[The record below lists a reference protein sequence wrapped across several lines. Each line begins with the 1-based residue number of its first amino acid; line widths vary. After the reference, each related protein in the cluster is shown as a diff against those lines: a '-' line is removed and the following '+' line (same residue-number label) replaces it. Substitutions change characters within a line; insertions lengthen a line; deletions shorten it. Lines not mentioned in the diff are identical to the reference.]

1 MGLDS
6 DGRHTCRA
14 LADRRL
20 PYLDRLEGNVMK
32 SRLKLMTV
40 AVSVAVGLSWSVLPP
55 LAAQQNDIAGVVTSG
70 DGAEAGVWVIAET
83 DDLATRFIKI
93 VVTDDDGRFLIPE
106 LPDAAYKMWVRG
118 YGLADSMKVDGRPGD
133 ELQLEARV
141 AADEREAAKVYPAN
155 YWYSLIEP
163 PGAEEFP
170 GTGASGNGISRGLQ
184 VQGQW
189 VDVQKQGCML
199 CHQLGTGIV
208 REIENL
214 DQFDSTVAAW
224 DHRVQMG
231 QRGGPMSNVM
241 SRFGRARG
249 LQMFADWSDQIAG
262 GATPEA
268 PPRPQGV
275 ERNVVVTLWEWGT
288 EIDYIHDE
296 VTTDKRN
303 PTVNAN
309 GPIYG
314 VNISN
319 DQLAVLDPGTHE
331 PLNLDVP
338 MRDDPS
344 TIPPMIARSM
354 PVPSRFYGDELI
366 WDDPANPHNPMM
378 DQKGRV
384 WMTSAIRG
392 RETPDYCREGS
403 DNPYAQYFPR
413 DSSYRG
419 LVTYDPDSAQFG
431 MVDTCFGTHH
441 LQFAEDDQDTLYTS
455 GGGEVIGWLDTKTYD
470 ETGDTQAAQGWCPL
484 VLDTN
489 GDGVITKP
497 WNEPVGRSRSSEE
510 GAGGGVVARFDASLD
525 TRINIG
531 SYGVIPDPTDDQA
544 VWISATRFP
553 GQLARLHVGD
563 SPPET
568 CVTEMYE
575 VPSVLDPNVPA
586 DKAGFGSRGID
597 IDRNG
602 LVWTALSG
610 SSHFASFDRTKC
622 DVTRG
627 PDVFDGRHCVDGWTL
642 YPTPGPTMANTD
654 PPVRSDYH
662 YYNWVDQ
669 HDTLGLGPNVPIAN
683 GSNSDSLLALMPETG
698 EWVVMRV
705 PYPQGFFS
713 RGLDGRIDDPDA
725 GWKGRGVWATYGA
738 AVTWH
743 IEGGKGVKPGI
754 LKFQVRPDPLAR

>member
-1 MGLDS
+1 
-6 DGRHTCRA
+6 
-14 LADRRL
+14 
-20 PYLDRLEGNVMK
+20 MK
-32 SRLKLMTV
+32 TR
-40 AVSVAVGLSWSVLPP
+40 VGLLATATLFILALTWATLPGR
-55 LAAQQNDIAGVVTSG
+55 AQESNVISGVVTSSNG
-70 DGAEAGVWVIAET
+70 PEEGVWVIAET
-83 DDLATRFIKI
+83 NSLATRLVKT
-93 VVTDDDGRFLIPE
+93 VVTGDGGRFLIPE
-106 LPDAAYKMWVRG
+106 LPEASYQVWVRG
-118 YGLADSMKVDGRPGD
+118 YGLADSAKVDARPGQTL
-133 ELQLEARV
+133 ELEARV
-141 AADEREAAKVYPAN
+141 AATDAEAAKIYPSN

-163 PGAEEFP
+163 PAVAEFP
-170 GTGASGNGISRGLQ
+170 GTGPSGNGISPGLQ

-199 CHQLGTGIV
+199 CHQLGTQIV

-214 DQFDSTVAAW
+214 DQFDSTLAAW

-241 SRFGRARG
+241 SRFGRSRG
-249 LQMFADWSDQIAG
+249 LQMFADWTDRIASG
-262 GATPEA
+262 TLPPK
-268 PPRPQGV
+268 PPRPSGV
-275 ERNVVVTLWEWGT
+275 ERNVVTTMWEWGT
-288 EIDYIHDE
+288 EVDYIHDE
-296 VTTDKRN
+296 IATDKRN
-303 PTVNAN
+303 PTVNAY

-319 DQLAVLDPGTHE
+319 DQLAILDPGSHE
-331 PLNLDVP
+331 PINLKVP
-338 MRDDPS
+338 TRADASTMR
-344 TIPPMIARSM
+344 PMIPEGI
-354 PVPSRFYGDELI
+354 PVPSRFYGEEVL
-366 WDDPANPHNPMM
+366 WNDPANPHNPMM

-392 RETPDYCREGS
+392 RETPAFCQEGS
-403 DNPYAQYFPR
+403 DNKYAKYFPR
-413 DSSYRG
+413 DTSGRG
-419 LVTYDPDSAQFG
+419 LVFYDPTTEQFV
-431 MVDTCFGTHH
+431 MIDTCFGTHH
-441 LQFAEDDQDTLYTS
+441 LQFAEDANDTLYNS

-470 ETGDTQAAQGWCPL
+470 ATGDEQFSQGWCPL

-497 WNEPVGRSRSSEE
+497 WNEPVGRSRSTEE
-510 GAGGGVVARFDASLD
+510 GAGGGVVQEFDAALD

-531 SYGVIPDPTDDQA
+531 SYGVIPDPTDAKA
-544 VWISATRFP
+544 VWISATRYP

-563 SPPET
+563 NPPET
-568 CVTEMYE
+568 CIAEMYE

-597 IDRNG
+597 IDRDG
-602 LVWTALSG
+602 VVWTALSG
-610 SSHFASFDRTKC
+610 SSHFAAFDRRKC
-622 DVTRG
+622 DIVRG
-627 PDVFDGRHCVDGWTL
+627 PEVFAGRHCVAGWTL

-669 HDTLGLGPNVPIAN
+669 HNTLGLGENIPIAN

-698 EWVVMRV
+698 EWVVLRV

-725 GWKGRGVWATYGA
+725 GWAGRGVWATYGA

-743 IEGGKGVKPGI
+743 IEGGQGVKPGI
-754 LKFQVRPDPLAR
+754 IKFQIRPDPLAN